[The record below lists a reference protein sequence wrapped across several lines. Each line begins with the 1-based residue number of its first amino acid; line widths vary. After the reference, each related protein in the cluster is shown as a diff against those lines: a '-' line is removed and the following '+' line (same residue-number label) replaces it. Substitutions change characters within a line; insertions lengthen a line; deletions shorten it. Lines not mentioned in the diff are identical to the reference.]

1 MNRNLLRHVSFILL
15 LTAIVLASLTAC
27 SNKNGESF
35 RFVFMT
41 DIHVQP
47 ELKADQ
53 GFQAAIEKVNEL
65 QPDFVI
71 TGGDLIMDA
80 LGQPYERAESLYA
93 LYRNLIQ
100 DFDMPVYQTL
110 GNHEVF
116 GLYRES
122 GIDPQHPSFGKSMF
136 NEQLDQ
142 ENTYYAFDHKGWHF
156 MILDGIGY
164 TPERQYIGVVDSL
177 QMEWIRTD
185 LSRVDQNTPIAIST
199 HIPFVSVMEQINNG
213 GTAALSASAVVA
225 NSDRVIE
232 LFQSHNLKLVLQGHL
247 HVVEEIVYK
256 DVHYIT
262 GGAVS
267 GRWWRGPRDGFDE
280 GFVVV
285 DIDGMAFDWHYQ
297 TYGWQAQ
304 NPEP

>member
-1 MNRNLLRHVSFILL
+1 MNKKLMRYLSFVLL
-15 LTAIVLASLTAC
+15 LTAVILTALTAC
-27 SNKNGESF
+27 SNKSKESF

-53 GFQAAIEKVNEL
+53 GFRTAIETVNGL

-100 DFDMPVYQTL
+100 DFAMPVYQTV
-110 GNHEVF
+110 GNHEIF

-122 GIDPQHPSFGKSMF
+122 GIDPQHPSYGKSMYK
-136 NEQLDQ
+136 EQFEL

-164 TPERQYIGVVDSL
+164 TPERRYIGLVDSL
-177 QMEWIRTD
+177 QMEWIKSD
-185 LSRVDQNTPIAIST
+185 LSGVDQNTPIAIST
-199 HIPFVSVMEQINNG
+199 HIPFISAMEQVNNG

-225 NSDRVIE
+225 NSDQVIE

-267 GRWWRGPRDGFDE
+267 GRWWRGPRDGFAE
-280 GFVVV
+280 GFVVI
-285 DIDGMAFDWHYQ
+285 DIDGEALDWHYQ
-297 TYGWQAQ
+297 TYGWQAE
-304 NPEP
+304 NPAQ